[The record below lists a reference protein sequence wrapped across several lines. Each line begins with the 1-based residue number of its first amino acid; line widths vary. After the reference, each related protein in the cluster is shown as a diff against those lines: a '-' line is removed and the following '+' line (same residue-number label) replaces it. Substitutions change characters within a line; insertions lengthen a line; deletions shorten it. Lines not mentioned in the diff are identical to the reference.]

1 MKKIEK
7 YVDHDSWSIGL
18 IISNGHV
25 SASASFS
32 PILHMHDHKHL
43 AAETG
48 VAEVSAGNLIW

>member
-25 SASASFS
+25 NTSASFS
-32 PILHMHDHKHL
+32 PILLMHDHKHL

-48 VAEVSAGNLIW
+48 VAEVSAGKFIW